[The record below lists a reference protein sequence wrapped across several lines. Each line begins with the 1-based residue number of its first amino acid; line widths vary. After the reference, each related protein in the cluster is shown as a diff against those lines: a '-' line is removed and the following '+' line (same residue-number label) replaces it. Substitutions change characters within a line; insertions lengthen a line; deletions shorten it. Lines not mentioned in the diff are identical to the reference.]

1 MSAEGSANRR
11 DDGFQRWVA
20 SMKREHEPMATKP
33 ASLKPAVQKLELDLD
48 EGATRIQKFPKELIH
63 RLREKESAKSVPPAQ
78 AKSAPPTDDR
88 TAVFRAPPELL
99 ARARA
104 MRAGHIVEEPTQAND
119 LPTKPPPANADDAI
133 ADSGVQYLPESI
145 SGISLRPQG
154 LAGFSS
160 VPAPVATLE
169 PVEAAPAPAA
179 DDDDG
184 WSSERE
190 SAIEDP
196 TTLIRHDSTL
206 PVFDALRVSQAAAP
220 VDDSP
225 AVSLVES
232 DPVTEALLNTD
243 VDALLAP
250 APPSRGR
257 GFVEEEA
264 APESDAGDADVEA
277 PLAEVPAF
285 RRPVARQVLFAAV
298 IVVIAL
304 AVFVRLGLALN

>member
-1 MSAEGSANRR
+1 
-11 DDGFQRWVA
+11 
-20 SMKREHEPMATKP
+20 
-33 ASLKPAVQKLELDLD
+33 
-48 EGATRIQKFPKELIH
+48 
-63 RLREKESAKSVPPAQ
+63 
-78 AKSAPPTDDR
+78 
-88 TAVFRAPPELL
+88 
-99 ARARA
+99 
-104 MRAGHIVEEPTQAND
+104 MRAGHVVEEPTQAND
-119 LPTKPPPANADDAI
+119 LPTKPPPADADDAI

-160 VPAPVATLE
+160 VPAPLATLE

-179 DDDDG
+179 DDDDDG

-257 GFVEEEA
+257 AFVEEEA
-264 APESDAGDADVEA
+264 APESDAGGAEAEA
-277 PLAEVPAF
+277 PLADVPTF
-285 RRPVARQVLFAAV
+285 RRPVTRQVLFAVV

-304 AVFVRLGLALN
+304 AAFVRLGLALN